1 MLGGGGLI
9 WLDKMGADICVHG
22 KLCGLWVVFSNLS
35 SGTNLFRHK
44 MSFFFENDDF
54 VIDLVNTNV
63 YIWLDD
69 VNMVT

>member
-1 MLGGGGLI
+1 
-9 WLDKMGADICVHG
+9 
-22 KLCGLWVVFSNLS
+22 
-35 SGTNLFRHK
+35 